1 MKMKRIV
8 VSSREKWLL
17 VAAGVA
23 VLAYLMMQH
32 YILPYWDSLGTT
44 SEKIEI
50 LSKRVTQYRRI
61 LKGQNS
67 VKAALETV
75 RRQASSMESGLLN
88 SRADALANAE
98 IQGLVKDLAVSKGMT
113 FRRSDLL
120 PVKPVSPEYSKVST
134 RVEVLGAI
142 NQLADFLVSFESSQR
157 ILFVE
162 EMRISPVQMGN
173 PKNKQVL
180 ATLMVSGLKNTD
192 KSVTSKKL

>member
-50 LSKRVTQYRRI
+50 LSRRVTQYRRI